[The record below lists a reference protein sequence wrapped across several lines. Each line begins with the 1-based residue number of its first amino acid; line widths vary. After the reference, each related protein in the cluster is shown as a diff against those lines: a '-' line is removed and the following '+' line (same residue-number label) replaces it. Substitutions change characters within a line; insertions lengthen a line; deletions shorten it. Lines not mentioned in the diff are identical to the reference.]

1 MSKKDSNNSK
11 YLSQIKEESEKKKNG
26 KSGKNKHDETFV
38 ENTRFKSKEPKKD
51 DEELYVSKINKPA
64 KVKEDP
70 NFFQRLL
77 FQFSKDNTT
86 GMAAQLAYYFM
97 LAIFPLLIFLLT
109 LVPLF
114 NIDQATITGFIED
127 YAPAEISGMLTGIID
142 EVMSESTGGL
152 LSFGLIA
159 TLWSA
164 SNGMTALMN
173 AFNVAYDVED
183 NRNFIVA
190 KSLSILFTI
199 ILTLSVL
206 LTFVLIVFGGQIG
219 NLMFGVIGLD
229 EEFSTLWNLVR
240 SILPVLL
247 VFVVFLIM
255 YVSAPNIKVSIK
267 SVVPGTLF
275 TTAAFLIASWGFGF
289 YVSNFGNYSATYGSL
304 AGVIIL
310 LLWLFITGIIIILG
324 AQINA
329 IMHKKEVRKEE
340 KEESTTGD
348 TTNAEGT
355 T

>member
-1 MSKKDSNNSK
+1 MSKNESSNSN
-11 YLSQIKEESEKKKNG
+11 YLSQIKEESEDKKP
-26 KSGKNKHDETFV
+26 DDIFV
-38 ENTRFKSKEPKKD
+38 DYTRFKSKQSQKD
-51 DEELYVSKINKPA
+51 DETMYVSKINKPA
-64 KVKEDP
+64 KRKDDP
-70 NFFQRLL
+70 NFLQKLM
-77 FQFSKDNTT
+77 FQFSKDNAS
-86 GMAAQLAYYFM
+86 GMAAQLAYYFL

-114 NIDQATITGFIED
+114 QIDQEMIVGLIED

-142 EVMSESTGGL
+142 DVMTSSGGGL
-152 LSFGLIA
+152 LSVGLIA

-173 AFNVAYDVED
+173 AFNVAYDIED
-183 NRNFIVA
+183 NRNFFVS
-190 KSLSILFTI
+190 KGLSIFFTI

-229 EEFSTLWNLVR
+229 DQFSTVWNLIR

-255 YVSAPNIKVSIK
+255 YLTAPNIKVKLK
-267 SVVPGTLF
+267 SVIPGTIF
-275 TTAAFLIASWGFGF
+275 TTVAFLVASWGFSV
-289 YVSNFGNYSATYGSL
+289 YVSGFGNYSATYGSI

-310 LLWLFITGIIIILG
+310 IFWLYITGVIIILG

-329 IMHKKEVRKEE
+329 IIHKDSILKESKENNE
-340 KEESTTGD
+340 K
-348 TTNAEGT
+348 NKHVKGT
-355 T
+355 V

>member
-1 MSKKDSNNSK
+1 MSKNDSSNSN
-11 YLSQIKEESEKKKNG
+11 YLSQIKKESEE
-26 KSGKNKHDETFV
+26 NKPDDIFV
-38 ENTRFKSKEPKKD
+38 DNTVFKSKQSKKD
-51 DEELYVSKINKPA
+51 DETLYVSKINKPA
-64 KVKEDP
+64 KRKDNP
-70 NFFQRLL
+70 NFFQKLM
-77 FQFSKDNTT
+77 FQFSKDNTS
-86 GMAAQLAYYFM
+86 GMAAQLAYYFL

-114 NIDQATITGFIED
+114 QIDQEMIVTFIED

-142 EVMSESTGGL
+142 DVMTSSGGGL
-152 LSFGLIA
+152 LSIGLIA

-173 AFNVAYDVED
+173 AFNVAYDIED
-183 NRNFIVA
+183 NRNFFIS
-190 KSLSILFTI
+190 KGLSIFFTI

-229 EEFSTLWNLVR
+229 DQFSTIWNLVR

-255 YVSAPNIKVSIK
+255 YLTAPNIKVKLK
-267 SVVPGTLF
+267 SVVPGTIF
-275 TTAAFLIASWGFGF
+275 TTIAFLVASWGFSV
-289 YVSNFGNYSATYGSL
+289 YVSGFGNYSATYGSI

-310 LLWLFITGIIIILG
+310 IFWLYITGVIIILG

-329 IMHKKEVRKEE
+329 IIHKNSVLKENNAE
-340 KEESTTGD
+340 KEHVK
-348 TTNAEGT
+348 GT
-355 T
+355 V

>member
-1 MSKKDSNNSK
+1 MSKNDSSNSN
-11 YLSQIKEESEKKKNG
+11 YLSQIKKESEE
-26 KSGKNKHDETFV
+26 NKPDDIFV
-38 ENTRFKSKEPKKD
+38 DNTVFKSKQSKKD
-51 DEELYVSKINKPA
+51 DETLYVSKINKPA
-64 KVKEDP
+64 KRKDNP
-70 NFFQRLL
+70 NFFQKLM
-77 FQFSKDNTT
+77 FQFSKDNTS
-86 GMAAQLAYYFM
+86 GMAAQLAYYFL

-114 NIDQATITGFIED
+114 QIDQEMIVRFIED

-142 EVMSESTGGL
+142 DVMTSSGGGL
-152 LSFGLIA
+152 LSIGLIA

-173 AFNVAYDVED
+173 AFNVAYDIED
-183 NRNFIVA
+183 NRNFFIS
-190 KSLSILFTI
+190 KGLSIFFTI

-229 EEFSTLWNLVR
+229 DQFSTIWNLVR

-255 YVSAPNIKVSIK
+255 YLTAPNIKVKLK
-267 SVVPGTLF
+267 SVVPGTIF
-275 TTAAFLIASWGFGF
+275 TTIAFLVASWGFSV
-289 YVSNFGNYSATYGSL
+289 YVSGFGNYSATYGSI

-310 LLWLFITGIIIILG
+310 IFWLYITGVIIILG

-329 IMHKKEVRKEE
+329 IIHKNSVLKENNAE
-340 KEESTTGD
+340 KEHVK
-348 TTNAEGT
+348 GT
-355 T
+355 V